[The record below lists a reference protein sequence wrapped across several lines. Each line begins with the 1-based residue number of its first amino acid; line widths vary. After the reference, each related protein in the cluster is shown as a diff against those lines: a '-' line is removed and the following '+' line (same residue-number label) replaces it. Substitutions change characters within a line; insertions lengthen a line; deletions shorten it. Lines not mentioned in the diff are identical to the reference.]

1 MAGLRFG
8 STSFWQ
14 DFVLAALPP
23 ATATRH
29 RIHTIMSPQKLV
41 RALSLLTVITAASA
55 CDKGPQT
62 GAPTPSAKAG
72 DTESAVTTG
81 KSATDKAAAPAA
93 DVKGDVYGAGVSEL
107 TTVAISELVADP
119 TAYEGKTVRVEG
131 MVTDVCAKRGC
142 WFEMAGTAPGE
153 KARFKVQD
161 GEMVFP
167 MSAKGKSAVAQGK
180 IVTQTLSLEDTRA
193 MEEHYAKESGR
204 EFDPATI
211 TEGKT
216 VFRIDGTGAVIAD

>member
-1 MAGLRFG
+1 MIAAAG
-8 STSFWQ
+8 
-14 DFVLAALPP
+14 
-23 ATATRH
+23 
-29 RIHTIMSPQKLV
+29 
-41 RALSLLTVITAASA
+41 A

-62 GAPTPSAKAG
+62 GTPTPSAKAG
-72 DTESAVTTG
+72 DTT
-81 KSATDKAAAPAA
+81 KSAPTNDKAPAPAA

-107 TTVAISELVADP
+107 TTVAISELVSDP

-180 IVTQTLSLEDTRA
+180 IVTQTLSLEETRA

-204 EFDPATI
+204 EFDPSTI
-211 TEGKT
+211 TAGKT